1 MSLSLSRL
9 PQVISSPLTV
19 GKPHRCADLKTL
31 SLCHQGRPSRSHFP
45 QWTLK
50 LRLSLPFQLRLLEPS
65 NEGGHPGASS
75 PAASSWGEVT
85 SPHFSRTICEVPRP
99 TITSALPAQLQF
111 SEVWLPAAAILG
123 LEPAFLGSHLSW
135 AYLPSLSLLLGP
147 SATNS
152 KYAIGRGTSQVMYL
166 SCGPLSGPRVSMTI
180 AGKLGAT

>member
-1 MSLSLSRL
+1 MSLSLARL

-31 SLCHQGRPSRSHFP
+31 SLCHQGRPSRSLFP

-50 LRLSLPFQLRLLEPS
+50 NEAQPFFL
-65 NEGGHPGASS
+65 
-75 PAASSWGEVT
+75 AASAGAIKRGRPFRCFFTCGIVLSEVT
-85 SPHFSRTICEVPRP
+85 SPHFSQHVGDDASRNSRTICEVPRP

-111 SEVWLPAAAILG
+111 SEVWPPAAAILV
-123 LEPAFLGSHLSW
+123 LEPVFLGSHLSW

-152 KYAIGRGTSQVMYL
+152 KYAIGRGISQVM
-166 SCGPLSGPRVSMTI
+166 
-180 AGKLGAT
+180 